1 MPAGAPEELN
11 ARRQRAGRV
20 EDMESPVEGVVGNW
34 LAGEMGEGG
43 EGEKAIVFRRVS
55 GVASTASDSC
65 S

>member
-34 LAGEMGEGG
+34 LAGEMGEG
-43 EGEKAIVFRRVS
+43 EKAIVFRRVS

>member
-1 MPAGAPEELN
+1 LN

-34 LAGEMGEGG
+34 LAGEMGEGA
-43 EGEKAIVFRRVS
+43 KAIVFRRVS